1 MESRSRIKLYKGFWG
16 SLVVVAVIWLML
28 AGVVE
33 SGRTNMK
40 NNKVMQNKVHS
51 HMDLNFK
58 SIKRRVPNGPD
69 PIHNR
74 RAGNSRQPHG
84 QVSKEELGKP

>member
-1 MESRSRIKLYKGFWG
+1 MDSSSRIRFYKGFWG
-16 SLVVVAVIWLML
+16 SLVVV
-28 AGVVE
+28 GVVWLLLVGVLE
-33 SGRTNMK
+33 NGRTNMK
-40 NNKVMQNKVHS
+40 KNKVMQNKVHS

-74 RAGNSRQPHG
+74 YCI
-84 QVSKEELGKP
+84 L

>member
-1 MESRSRIKLYKGFWG
+1 MESSSRIRLYKGFWG
-16 SLVVVAVIWLML
+16 SLIVVAVIWLML
-28 AGVVE
+28 AGLVE

-40 NNKVMQNKVHS
+40 NNKVLQNKD
-51 HMDLNFK
+51 MDLNFK

-74 RAGNSRQPHG
+74 AGNSRQPHG
-84 QVSKEELGKP
+84 QVSKGEVGKP